1 MTTEVMPALT
11 QSVAQALQD
20 LEKFGLALLSDQL
33 TPSQLLLAR
42 QATYAAVDE
51 DGEKG
56 RFQGFA
62 LDYGDANIRVWNI
75 LNRHG
80 VFRDLVQI
88 PQVVELLTAVLGWPA
103 LLGNISANITQPG
116 GTGGALHADQLFMPT
131 PWPVRAQGMNV
142 AWCLDDFT
150 QTNGATQ
157 IVPFSH
163 LRSANAD
170 QAAIS
175 EAMPVIAPAGTMML
189 LDSRLWH
196 RTGENTSQQSR
207 AALFGWY
214 TRPIY
219 RTQENWFLSLDSA
232 IVDTASDT
240 LLTLLGYKS
249 QGLGL
254 VYGQSP
260 R

>member
-1 MTTEVMPALT
+1 
-11 QSVAQALQD
+11 
-20 LEKFGLALLSDQL
+20 
-33 TPSQLLLAR
+33 
-42 QATYAAVDE
+42 
-51 DGEKG
+51 
-56 RFQGFA
+56 
-62 LDYGDANIRVWNI
+62 
-75 LNRHG
+75 
-80 VFRDLVQI
+80 
-88 PQVVELLTAVLGWPA
+88 
-103 LLGNISANITQPG
+103 
-116 GTGGALHADQLFMPT
+116 
-131 PWPVRAQGMNV
+131 
-142 AWCLDDFT
+142 
-150 QTNGATQ
+150 
-157 IVPFSH
+157 
-163 LRSANAD
+163 
-170 QAAIS
+170 
-175 EAMPVIAPAGTMML
+175 VIAPAGTMML